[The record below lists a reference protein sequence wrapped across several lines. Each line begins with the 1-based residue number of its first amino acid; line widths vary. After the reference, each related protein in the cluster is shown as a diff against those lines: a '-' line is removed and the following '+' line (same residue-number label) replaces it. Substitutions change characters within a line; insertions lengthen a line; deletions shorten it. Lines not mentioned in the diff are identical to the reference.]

1 MLRTNSKEVKEKI
14 RSWIINN
21 FDFSNYEGCG
31 YIAPKDYEETKQTI
45 ALICWHEK
53 SYQVL
58 RLHDSLQNMFV
69 EWCQGLP
76 SVIDTASYY
85 CHGSAVDLVGDILEQ
100 TKEERAKYSEV
111 EAENLMTHLIFK
123 EVFEY
128 LRDLY
133 LDSIN

>member
-1 MLRTNSKEVKEKI
+1 MLRTNSKEVKEKVKN
-14 RSWIINN
+14 WIINN
-21 FDFSNYEGCG
+21 FDWSNYEG
-31 YIAPKDYEETKQTI
+31 YYTKPKTYEEIKETI

-58 RLHDSLQNMFV
+58 RLHDSLQNMFI

-76 SVIDTASYY
+76 SLIDTASYY

-111 EAENLMTHLIFK
+111 EAEKLMTHLIFK
-123 EVFEY
+123 EIFEN